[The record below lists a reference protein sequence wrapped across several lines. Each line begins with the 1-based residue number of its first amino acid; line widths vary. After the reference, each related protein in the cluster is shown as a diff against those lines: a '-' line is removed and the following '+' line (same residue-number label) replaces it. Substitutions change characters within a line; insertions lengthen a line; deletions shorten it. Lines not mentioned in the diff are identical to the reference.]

1 MDHQSECQLWE
12 NGADIHTYYSLALSL
27 LFGVQS
33 FCDIFCT
40 RNQMTFDANVK
51 WWAMDDR

>member
-12 NGADIHTYYSLALSL
+12 NGGDIHTYYSLALSL
-27 LFGVQS
+27 WFGVQS

-51 WWAMDDR
+51 WWAMDDH